1 VRDAHLPKPDRLRA
15 ALTAATPL
23 TTALGRPNR
32 EQVVTTRTSAPTTLQ
47 TLELLNGATL
57 AERLS
62 KGAEQLAGESLAPRA
77 LVEAIFMRALGRAP
91 RPPETALALE
101 TLGPRPSS
109 AAIEDVL
116 WGVAML
122 PEFQLVR

>member
-1 VRDAHLPKPDRLRA
+1 
-15 ALTAATPL
+15 
-23 TTALGRPNR
+23 
-32 EQVVTTRTSAPTTLQ
+32 VVTTRTSAPTTLQ

-62 KGAEQLAGESLAPRA
+62 TAAEQLAGESLAPRA
-77 LVEAIFMRALGRAP
+77 LVEALFMRALGRAP
-91 RPPETALALE
+91 RPQEMALALE

-116 WGVAML
+116 WGVVML